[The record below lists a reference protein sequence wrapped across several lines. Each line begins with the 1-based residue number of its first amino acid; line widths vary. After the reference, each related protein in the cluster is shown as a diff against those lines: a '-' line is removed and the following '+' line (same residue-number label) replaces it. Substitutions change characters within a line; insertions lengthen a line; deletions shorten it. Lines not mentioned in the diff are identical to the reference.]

1 MDNRTRSSFFD
12 RLASFIVGKRGIIFL
27 IYLCAIA
34 FSLISLSWVQIEND
48 VTTYL
53 DEDTEI
59 RQGIDAMT
67 KNFTVYST
75 AQVMVKNVTY
85 EKAVELSDAIAKIEG
100 VSTVMLPM
108 DDQHYKNASALMD
121 VNFTGTDASQI
132 SKDALQAIRD
142 TLANYDHYIYT
153 TIGQDLNA
161 MLAEEMLVIFIVA
174 SIIILVVLALTSR
187 SYAEVAVL
195 LLNFC
200 VAAVLNLGTHF
211 LCGKISF
218 ISNSVAVVLQLA
230 LAIDY
235 AIILC
240 HRYCD
245 EREKMSAKEAVVSAL
260 SKAIPEIGASSL
272 TTISGLAAL
281 SFMGFKIGM
290 DMSIVLIKSIILSL
304 LTVFT
309 LMPGLLLLFAPLMEK
324 TRHKKLLPN
333 MSFLGKF
340 AVKTRRVLPVLFVLL
355 LVGAFYLSSQ
365 CPFTYSMNDIKTTKM
380 SEDQVAYFEIKETFG
395 SNNMVALVVP
405 VGDYKAEAA
414 ILEELSTYP
423 EVKSTLGLATIDA
436 IGGYHLGDALNP
448 RQFSELIDL
457 DYEVALALYTLH
469 AAEYSQYGDI
479 LTGMHEYSVPLFD
492 MFLFLKDQ
500 LDNANINLGSIAG
513 EDMGSMLDQLNMA
526 KEQMQSA
533 EYSRMVVYL
542 NLPEEGEET
551 YAFLQ
556 TIRDVIGKHY
566 GGDYYVIGNSTSSR
580 DLAASF
586 ETDNLLISVLSAAFV
601 IVVLL
606 FTFRSAGLSILL
618 IIVIQGSIWINF
630 SYPTLINQPLYFL
643 GYMIVQ
649 ALQMGANID
658 YAIVISSHYQ
668 EQKNIMPPKEAIVHA
683 VNSAFPTVFTSGTI
697 MASAGI
703 LIGNMSAQPVVSIMG
718 LCIGRGTIISMV
730 LVLLVLPSIL
740 VLGDSIIN
748 RTRFRIKMPE
758 PKEVKAEGY
767 IRVSGHLRG
776 AVHGQ
781 LDGTFVG
788 VIRGNVD
795 ASLSAEADVSFMQE
809 DPSQGAVFD
818 ESKTTMDDN
827 EMTDAAQ
834 VCEGGDADEAL

>member
-1 MDNRTRSSFFD
+1 MKQKQKGSFFE
-12 RLASFIVGKRGIIFL
+12 RLAAFIVGKRAIIFL
-27 IYLCAIA
+27 IYIAAIA
-34 FSLISLSWVQIEND
+34 FSLVSLGWVEIEND
-48 VTTYL
+48 VINYL
-53 DEDTEI
+53 GEDTEI
-59 RQGIDAMT
+59 RQGIEAMT
-67 KNFTVYST
+67 GNFTVYSM

-85 EKAVELSDAIAKIEG
+85 EKAVELSQEISKIDG
-100 VSTVMLPM
+100 ITAVMIPN
-108 DDQHYKNASALMD
+108 DDQHYKDACALMD
-121 VNFTGTDASQI
+121 VNFAGTDTSQI
-132 SKDALQAIRD
+132 SKDALAQIRE
-142 TLANYDHYIYT
+142 TLADYDHFIHT

-174 SIIILVVLALTSR
+174 SIIILVVLTLTSR

-245 EREKMSAKEAVVSAL
+245 ERELMPAKEAVISAL

-272 TTISGLAAL
+272 TTVSGLAAL
-281 SFMGFKIGM
+281 GFMGFKIGL
-290 DMSIVLIKSIILSL
+290 DMAIVLIKSIFLSL
-304 LTVFT
+304 ITVFT
-309 LMPGLLLLFAPLMEK
+309 LMPGLLMLFAPLMDK

-340 AVKTRRVLPVLFVLL
+340 AVKTRRVLPLIFILL
-355 LVGAFYLSSQ
+355 LGGAFYLSSN
-365 CPFTYSMNDIKTTKM
+365 CPFTYSMNDIKTAKM
-380 SEDQVAYFEIKETFG
+380 SEDQVAYFEIKDTFG
-395 SNNMVALVVP
+395 TSNMVALVVP

-414 ILEELSTYP
+414 ILEELNTYP
-423 EVKSTLGLATIDA
+423 EVKSTMGLASIEA
-436 IGGYHLGDALNP
+436 IGGYRLGDALNP
-448 RQFSELIDL
+448 RQFSELIGL

-469 AAEYSQYGDI
+469 AAEYSQYGEI
-479 LTGMHEYSVPLFD
+479 ITGMHEYSVPLFD
-492 MFLFLKDQ
+492 MFMFLKEQ
-500 LDNANINLGSIAG
+500 LENANISLSGIAG
-513 EDMGSMLDQLNMA
+513 DEMGSMLDQLNMA

-533 EYSRMVVYL
+533 QYSRMVVYL

-556 TIRDVIGKHY
+556 TIRDVIGKY
-566 GGDYYVIGNSTSSR
+566 YEGDYYVVGNSTSSR

-586 ETDNLLISVLSAAFV
+586 ETDNLLISILSAAFV

-606 FTFRSAGLSILL
+606 FTFQSVGLSVLL

-630 SYPTLINQPLYFL
+630 SYPTLVNQPLYFL

-668 EQKNIMPPKEAIVHA
+668 EEKKRMPHKEAIVHA
-683 VNSAFPTVFTSGTI
+683 MNSAFPTVFTSGTI

-718 LCIGRGTIISMV
+718 LCIGRGTIISMI

-748 RTRFRIKMPE
+748 RTAFRVNLPVPE
-758 PKEVKAEGY
+758 TKEAEGVMY
-767 IRVSGHLRG
+767 VSGRLKG
-776 AVHGQ
+776 NVSGQ
-781 LDGTFVG
+781 MDGTFHG
-788 VIRGNVD
+788 VIRGN
-795 ASLSAEADVSFMQE
+795 LEATVSTDTQILE
-809 DPSQGAVFD
+809 
-818 ESKTTMDDN
+818 EEN
-827 EMTDAAQ
+827 EKGSDG
-834 VCEGGDADEAL
+834 E

>member
-1 MDNRTRSSFFD
+1 MKTKQKGSFFE
-12 RLASFIVGKRGIIFL
+12 RLSAFIVGKRSIIFL
-27 IYLCAIA
+27 VYIA
-34 FSLISLSWVQIEND
+34 ALVFSLFSLSWVEIEND
-48 VTTYL
+48 VTNYL
-53 DEDTEI
+53 GEDTEI
-59 RQGIDAMT
+59 RQGLQAMT
-67 KNFTVYST
+67 GNFTVYSM

-85 EKAVELSDAIAKIEG
+85 EKAVELSQEIAKIDG
-100 VSTVMLPM
+100 ITAVMIPN
-108 DDQHYKNASALMD
+108 DEQHYKDACALMD
-121 VNFTGTDASQI
+121 VNFAGTDSSQI
-132 SKDALQAIRD
+132 SKDALAQIRATIAD
-142 TLANYDHYIYT
+142 YDHYINT
-153 TIGQDLNA
+153 TIGQDMNA

-174 SIIILVVLALTSR
+174 SVIILVVLTLTSR

-200 VAAVLNLGTHF
+200 AAAVLNLGTHF

-245 EREKMSAKEAVVSAL
+245 EREYLPAMEAVTAAL

-272 TTISGLAAL
+272 TTISGLIAL
-281 SFMGFKIGM
+281 GFMGFKIGL

-309 LMPGLLLLFAPLMEK
+309 LMPGLLLLFAPLMDK

-340 AVKTRRVLPVLFVLL
+340 AVKTRRVLPILFILL
-355 LVGAFYLSSQ
+355 LGGAFYLSSN

-380 SEDQVAYFEIKETFG
+380 SEEQIAYFEIKDTFG
-395 SNNMVALVVP
+395 TNNMVALVVP
-405 VGDYKAEAA
+405 VGDYQAEAA
-414 ILEELSTYP
+414 ILEELSQYP
-423 EVKSTLGLATIDA
+423 QVKSTMGLASIEA
-436 IGGYHLGDALNP
+436 IGGYRLGDALNP
-448 RQFSELIDL
+448 RQFSELIGL

-469 AAEYSQYGDI
+469 AAEFSQYGDI
-479 LTGMHEYSVPLFD
+479 LAGMNEYSVPLFD
-492 MFLFLKDQ
+492 MFMFLKEQ
-500 LDNANINLGSIAG
+500 LESANISLSGIAG
-513 EDMGSMLDQLNMA
+513 DEMGSMLDQLNMA

-556 TIRDVIGKHY
+556 TIRDITGKY
-566 GGDYYVIGNSTSSR
+566 YDGDYYVVGNSTSSR

-586 ETDNLLISVLSAAFV
+586 ERDNLLISILSAVFV
-601 IVVLL
+601 IIVLL
-606 FTFRSAGLSILL
+606 FTFQSVGLSVLL

-630 SYPTLINQPLYFL
+630 SYPTLIHQPLYFL

-668 EQKNIMPPKEAIVHA
+668 EQKKFMPHKEAIEHA
-683 VNSAFPTVFTSGTI
+683 MNSAFPTVFTSGTI

-718 LCIGRGTIISMV
+718 MCIGRGTVISMI

-740 VLGDSIIN
+740 VLGDSIIS
-748 RTRFRIKMPE
+748 RTKFHLPLPE
-758 PKEVKAEGY
+758 PRQKEAEGLVY
-767 IRVSGHLRG
+767 VNGRLRGFVSGN
-776 AVHGQ
+776 
-781 LDGTFVG
+781 LDGEFTG
-788 VIRGNVD
+788 VIRGKVD
-795 ASLSAEADVSFMQE
+795 ANVSTETDLTIQE
-809 DPSQGAVFD
+809 LDTP
-818 ESKTTMDDN
+818 EYIEN
-827 EMTDAAQ
+827 P
-834 VCEGGDADEAL
+834 EGGEEHD

>member
-1 MDNRTRSSFFD
+1 MKPKQKGSLFE
-12 RLASFIVGKRGIIFL
+12 RLSAFIVGKRSIIFL
-27 IYLCAIA
+27 VYIA
-34 FSLISLSWVQIEND
+34 ALVFSLFSLSWVEIEND
-48 VTTYL
+48 VTNYL
-53 DEDTEI
+53 GEDTEI
-59 RQGIDAMT
+59 RQGLQAMT
-67 KNFTVYST
+67 GNFTVYSM

-85 EKAVELSDAIAKIEG
+85 EKAVELSQEIAKIDG
-100 VSTVMLPM
+100 ITAVMIPN
-108 DDQHYKNASALMD
+108 DEQHYKDACALMD
-121 VNFTGTDASQI
+121 VNFAGTDSSQI
-132 SKDALQAIRD
+132 SKDALAQIRATIAD
-142 TLANYDHYIYT
+142 YDHYINT
-153 TIGQDLNA
+153 TIGQDMNA

-174 SIIILVVLALTSR
+174 SVIILVVLTLTSR

-200 VAAVLNLGTHF
+200 AAAVLNLGTHF

-245 EREKMSAKEAVVSAL
+245 EREHLPAREAVTSAL

-272 TTISGLAAL
+272 TTISGLIAL
-281 SFMGFKIGM
+281 GFMGFKIGL

-309 LMPGLLLLFAPLMEK
+309 LMPGLLLLFAPLMDK

-340 AVKTRRVLPVLFVLL
+340 AVKTRRVLPILFILL
-355 LVGAFYLSSQ
+355 LGGAFYLSSN

-380 SEDQVAYFEIKETFG
+380 SEEQVAYFEIKDTFG
-395 SNNMVALVVP
+395 TNNMVALVVP
-405 VGDYKAEAA
+405 VGDYQAEAA
-414 ILEELSTYP
+414 ILEELSQYP
-423 EVKSTLGLATIDA
+423 QVKSTMGLASIEA
-436 IGGYHLGDALNP
+436 IGGYRLGDALNP
-448 RQFSELIDL
+448 RQFSELIGL

-469 AAEYSQYGDI
+469 AAEFSQYGDI
-479 LTGMHEYSVPLFD
+479 LAGMNEYSVPLFD
-492 MFLFLKDQ
+492 MFMFLKEQ
-500 LDNANINLGSIAG
+500 LESANISLSGIAG
-513 EDMGSMLDQLNMA
+513 DEMGSMLDQLNMA

-556 TIRDVIGKHY
+556 TIRDITGKY
-566 GGDYYVIGNSTSSR
+566 YDGDYFVVGNSTSSR

-586 ETDNLLISVLSAAFV
+586 ERDNLLISILSAVFV
-601 IVVLL
+601 IIVLL
-606 FTFRSAGLSILL
+606 FTFQSVGLSVLL

-630 SYPTLINQPLYFL
+630 SYPTLIHQPLYFL

-668 EQKNIMPPKEAIVHA
+668 EQKKFMPHKEAIEHA
-683 VNSAFPTVFTSGTI
+683 MNSAFPTVFTSGTI

-718 LCIGRGTIISMV
+718 MCIGRGTVISMI

-740 VLGDSIIN
+740 VLGDSIIS
-748 RTRFRIKMPE
+748 RTKFHLPLPE
-758 PKEVKAEGY
+758 PRQKEAEGLVY
-767 IRVSGHLRG
+767 VNGRLRGFVSGN
-776 AVHGQ
+776 
-781 LDGTFVG
+781 LDGEFTG
-788 VIRGNVD
+788 VIRGKVD
-795 ASLSAEADVSFMQE
+795 ANVSTETDLNIQE
-809 DPSQGAVFD
+809 LDTP
-818 ESKTTMDDN
+818 EYIEN
-827 EMTDAAQ
+827 P
-834 VCEGGDADEAL
+834 EGGEEHD

>member
-1 MDNRTRSSFFD
+1 MKTKQKGSFFE
-12 RLASFIVGKRGIIFL
+12 RLSAFIVGKRSIIFL
-27 IYLCAIA
+27 VYIA
-34 FSLISLSWVQIEND
+34 ALVFSLFSLSWVEIEND
-48 VTTYL
+48 VTNYL
-53 DEDTEI
+53 GEDTEI
-59 RQGIDAMT
+59 RQGLQAMT
-67 KNFTVYST
+67 GNFTVYSM

-85 EKAVELSDAIAKIEG
+85 ENAVELSQEIAKIDG
-100 VSTVMLPM
+100 ITAVMIPN
-108 DDQHYKNASALMD
+108 DEQHYKDACALMD
-121 VNFTGTDASQI
+121 VNFAGTDSSQI
-132 SKDALQAIRD
+132 SKDALAQIRATIAD
-142 TLANYDHYIYT
+142 YDHYINT
-153 TIGQDLNA
+153 TIGQDMNA

-174 SIIILVVLALTSR
+174 SVIILVVLTLTSR

-200 VAAVLNLGTHF
+200 AAAVLNLGTHF

-245 EREKMSAKEAVVSAL
+245 EREHLPAREAVTAAL

-272 TTISGLAAL
+272 TTISGLIAL
-281 SFMGFKIGM
+281 GFMGFKIGL

-309 LMPGLLLLFAPLMEK
+309 LMPGLLLLFAPLMDK

-340 AVKTRRVLPVLFVLL
+340 AVKTRRVLPILFILL
-355 LVGAFYLSSQ
+355 LGGAFYLSSN

-380 SEDQVAYFEIKETFG
+380 SEEQVAYFEIKDTFG
-395 SNNMVALVVP
+395 TNNMVALVVP
-405 VGDYKAEAA
+405 VGDYQAEAA
-414 ILEELSTYP
+414 ILEELSQYP
-423 EVKSTLGLATIDA
+423 QVKSTMGLASIEA
-436 IGGYHLGDALNP
+436 IGGYRLGDALNP
-448 RQFSELIDL
+448 RQFSELIGL

-469 AAEYSQYGDI
+469 AAEFSQYGDI
-479 LTGMHEYSVPLFD
+479 LAGMNEYSVPLFD
-492 MFLFLKDQ
+492 MFMFLKEQ
-500 LDNANINLGSIAG
+500 LESANISLSGIAG
-513 EDMGSMLDQLNMA
+513 DEMGSMLDQLNMA

-556 TIRDVIGKHY
+556 TIRDITGKY
-566 GGDYYVIGNSTSSR
+566 YDGDYYVVGNSTSSR

-586 ETDNLLISVLSAAFV
+586 ERDNLLISILSAVFV
-601 IVVLL
+601 IIVLL
-606 FTFRSAGLSILL
+606 FTFQSVGLSVLL

-630 SYPTLINQPLYFL
+630 SYPTLIHQPLYFL

-668 EQKNIMPPKEAIVHA
+668 EQKKFMPHKEAIEHA
-683 VNSAFPTVFTSGTI
+683 MNSAFPTVFTSGTI

-718 LCIGRGTIISMV
+718 MCIGRGTVISMI

-740 VLGDSIIN
+740 VLGDSIIS
-748 RTRFRIKMPE
+748 RTKFHLPLPE
-758 PKEVKAEGY
+758 PRQKEAEGLVY
-767 IRVSGHLRG
+767 VNGRLRGFVSGN
-776 AVHGQ
+776 
-781 LDGTFVG
+781 LDGEFTG
-788 VIRGNVD
+788 VIRGKIDANVSTETD
-795 ASLSAEADVSFMQE
+795 LTIQE
-809 DPSQGAVFD
+809 LDTP
-818 ESKTTMDDN
+818 EYIEN
-827 EMTDAAQ
+827 P
-834 VCEGGDADEAL
+834 EGGEEHD

>member
-1 MDNRTRSSFFD
+1 MKHKEKGNFFEK
-12 RLASFIVGKRGIIFL
+12 LAAWIVGKRAIIFL
-27 IYLCAIA
+27 IYIAAIA
-34 FSLISLSWVQIEND
+34 FSLVSLSWVEIEND
-48 VTTYL
+48 VTKYL
-53 DEDTEI
+53 GEDTEI

-67 KNFTVYST
+67 GNFTVYSM

-85 EKAVELSDAIAKIEG
+85 ERAVELSQEIAKIDG
-100 VSTVMLPM
+100 VTAVMIPN
-108 DDQHYKNASALMD
+108 DEQHYKDACALMD
-121 VNFTGTDASQI
+121 VNFAGTDSSQI
-132 SKDALQAIRD
+132 SKDALAEIRV
-142 TLANYDHYIYT
+142 TLDNYDHYIHT

-174 SIIILVVLALTSR
+174 SIIILVVLTLTSR

-245 EREKMSAKEAVVSAL
+245 EREHMDAKEAVISAL

-281 SFMGFKIGM
+281 GFMGFKIGL
-290 DMSIVLIKSIILSL
+290 DMAIVLIKSIFLSL
-304 LTVFT
+304 ITVFT
-309 LMPGLLLLFAPLMEK
+309 LMPGLLMLFSPLMDK

-340 AVKTRRVLPVLFVLL
+340 AVKTRKVLPILFILL
-355 LVGAFYLSSQ
+355 LGGAFYLSNN
-365 CPFTYSMNDIKTTKM
+365 CPFTYSMNDIKTAKM
-380 SEDQVAYFEIKETFG
+380 TEEQVAYFEIKDAFG
-395 SNNMVALVVP
+395 TNNMVALVVP
-405 VGDYKAEAA
+405 VGDYEAEAA
-414 ILEELSTYP
+414 ILDELSQYP
-423 EVKSTLGLATIDA
+423 QVKSTMGLANIEA
-436 IGGYHLGDALNP
+436 IGGYRLGDALNP
-448 RQFSELIDL
+448 RQFSELIGL

-469 AAEYSQYGDI
+469 ATEYSQYGEM
-479 LTGMHEYSVPLFD
+479 LSGMHEYSVPLFD
-492 MFLFLKDQ
+492 MFMFLKEQ
-500 LDNANINLGSIAG
+500 LENANISLSGIAG
-513 EDMGSMLDQLNMA
+513 SDMGAMLDQLNMA
-526 KEQMQSA
+526 QEQMQSA

-556 TIRDVIGKHY
+556 TIRDVIGKY
-566 GGDYYVIGNSTSSR
+566 YEGDYYVVGNSTSSR

-586 ETDNLLISVLSAAFV
+586 ETDNLLISILSAAFV

-606 FTFRSAGLSILL
+606 FTFKSVGLSVML

-630 SYPTLINQPLYFL
+630 SYPTLVNQPLYFL

-668 EQKNIMPPKEAIVHA
+668 EKKNEMPHKDAIVHA

-697 MASAGI
+697 MASAGL
-703 LIGNMSAQPVVSIMG
+703 LIGNLSAQPVVSIMG
-718 LCIGRGTIISMV
+718 MCIGRGTIISMI

-740 VLGDSIIN
+740 VLGDKLIDS
-748 RTRFRIKMPE
+748 TSFRIKAFT
-758 PKEVKAEGY
+758 PKRKESEGKLYVNGHVKGL
-767 IRVSGHLRG
+767 VSGM
-776 AVHGQ
+776 V
-781 LDGTFVG
+781 DGNFTG
-788 VIRGNVD
+788 VIRGNVN
-795 ASLSAEADVSFMQE
+795 ATVTT
-809 DPSQGAVFD
+809 GTTVFVEEMPP
-818 ESKTTMDDN
+818 ESENT
-827 EMTDAAQ
+827 
-834 VCEGGDADEAL
+834 EGGREHEDS

>member
-1 MDNRTRSSFFD
+1 MKHKPKGSIFE
-12 RLASFIVGKRGIIFL
+12 RLSAFIVNKRAIIFL
-27 IYLCAIA
+27 IYIAAII
-34 FSLISLSWVQIEND
+34 FSFFSLSWVEIEND
-48 VTTYL
+48 VTNYL

-59 RQGIDAMT
+59 RQGIEAMSG
-67 KNFTVYST
+67 NFTVYSM

-85 EKAVELSDAIAKIEG
+85 EKAVELSEQIANIDG
-100 VSTVMLPM
+100 VTAVMLPN
-108 DDQHYKNASALMD
+108 DEQHYKDACALMD
-121 VNFTGTDASQI
+121 VNFAGTDTSQI
-132 SKDALQAIRD
+132 SKDALEDIRS
-142 TLANYDHYIYT
+142 TLVNYDHFIYT

-174 SIIILVVLALTSR
+174 SIIILVVLTLTSR

-245 EREKMSAKEAVVSAL
+245 EREHLPAKEAVIAAL

-281 SFMGFKIGM
+281 GFMGFRVGL
-290 DMSIVLIKSIILSL
+290 DMAIVLIKSIFLSL

-309 LMPGLLLLFAPLMEK
+309 LMPGLLMLFAPLMDK
-324 TRHKKLLPN
+324 TRHKKLLPD

-340 AVKTRRVLPVLFVLL
+340 AVKTRRVLPILFILL
-355 LVGAFYLSSQ
+355 LGGAFYLSSR
-365 CPFTYSMNDIKTTKM
+365 CPFTYSMNDIKTAKM
-380 SEDQVAYFEIKETFG
+380 SEDQVAYFEIKEAFG
-395 SNNMVALVVP
+395 TNNMVALVVP

-414 ILEELSTYP
+414 ILEELGTYP
-423 EVKSTLGLATIDA
+423 QVKSTMGLANIEA
-436 IGGYHLGDALNP
+436 IGGYRLGDALNP
-448 RQFSELIDL
+448 RQFSELIGL

-469 AAEYSQYGDI
+469 AAEYSQYGEI
-479 LTGMHEYSVPLFD
+479 LTGMSEYAVPLFD
-492 MFLFLKDQ
+492 MFMFLKDQ
-500 LDNANINLGSIAG
+500 LENANISLSGIAG
-513 EDMGSMLDQLNMA
+513 DDMGSMLDQLNMA

-556 TIRDVIGKHY
+556 TIRDVIGKY
-566 GGDYYVIGNSTSSR
+566 YEGDYYVVGNSTSSR

-586 ETDNLLISVLSAAFV
+586 ETDNLLISILSAAFV

-606 FTFRSAGLSILL
+606 FTFQSVGLSVLL

-630 SYPTLINQPLYFL
+630 SYPTLVDQPLYFL

-668 EQKNIMPPKEAIVHA
+668 EKKKIMPHKEAIVHA
-683 VNSAFPTVFTSGTI
+683 MNSAFPTVFTSGTI

-718 LCIGRGTIISMV
+718 LCIGRGTIISML

-740 VLGDSIIN
+740 VLGDSVIN
-748 RTRFRIKMPE
+748 RTKFRIPIPE
-758 PKEVKAEGY
+758 QPKKEAEGLVY
-767 IRVSGHLRG
+767 VNGHLRG
-776 AVHGQ
+776 
-781 LDGTFVG
+781 FVS
-788 VIRGNVD
+788 GNVD
-795 ASLSAEADVSFMQE
+795 GSFTGMIRGKVDAIVSTDTQLAPPQDQSDMKEQE
-809 DPSQGAVFD
+809 
-818 ESKTTMDDN
+818 
-827 EMTDAAQ
+827 
-834 VCEGGDADEAL
+834 EGGEDHA

>member
-1 MDNRTRSSFFD
+1 MKTKQKGSFFE
-12 RLASFIVGKRGIIFL
+12 RLSAFIVGKRSIIFL
-27 IYLCAIA
+27 VYIA
-34 FSLISLSWVQIEND
+34 ALVFSLFSLSWVEIEND
-48 VTTYL
+48 VTNYL
-53 DEDTEI
+53 GEDTEI
-59 RQGIDAMT
+59 RQGLQAMT
-67 KNFTVYST
+67 GNFTVYSM

-85 EKAVELSDAIAKIEG
+85 EKAVELSQEIAKIDG
-100 VSTVMLPM
+100 ITAVMIPN
-108 DDQHYKNASALMD
+108 DEQHYKDACALMD
-121 VNFTGTDASQI
+121 VNFAGTDSSQI
-132 SKDALQAIRD
+132 SKDALTQIRATIAD
-142 TLANYDHYIYT
+142 YDHYINT
-153 TIGQDLNA
+153 TIGQDMNA

-174 SIIILVVLALTSR
+174 SVIILVVLTLTSR

-200 VAAVLNLGTHF
+200 AAAVLNLGTHF

-245 EREKMSAKEAVVSAL
+245 EREHLPAREAVTSAL

-272 TTISGLAAL
+272 TTISGLIAL
-281 SFMGFKIGM
+281 GFMGFKIGL

-309 LMPGLLLLFAPLMEK
+309 LMPGLLVLFAPLMDK

-340 AVKTRRVLPVLFVLL
+340 AVKTRRVLPILFILL
-355 LVGAFYLSSQ
+355 LGGAFYLSSN

-380 SEDQVAYFEIKETFG
+380 SEEQVAYFEIKDTFG
-395 SNNMVALVVP
+395 TNNMVALVVP
-405 VGDYKAEAA
+405 VGDYQAEAA
-414 ILEELSTYP
+414 ILEELSQYP
-423 EVKSTLGLATIDA
+423 QVKSTMGLASIEA
-436 IGGYHLGDALNP
+436 IGGYRLGDALNP
-448 RQFSELIDL
+448 RQFSELIGL

-469 AAEYSQYGDI
+469 AAEFSQYGDI
-479 LTGMHEYSVPLFD
+479 LAGMNEYSVPLFD
-492 MFLFLKDQ
+492 MFMFLKEQ
-500 LDNANINLGSIAG
+500 LESANISLSGIAG
-513 EDMGSMLDQLNMA
+513 DEMGSMLDQLNMA

-556 TIRDVIGKHY
+556 TIRDITGKY
-566 GGDYYVIGNSTSSR
+566 YDGDYYVVGNSTSSR

-586 ETDNLLISVLSAAFV
+586 ERDNLLISILSAVFV
-601 IVVLL
+601 IIVLL
-606 FTFRSAGLSILL
+606 FTFQSVGLSVLL

-630 SYPTLINQPLYFL
+630 SYPTLIHQPLYFL

-668 EQKNIMPPKEAIVHA
+668 EQKKFMPHKEAIEHA
-683 VNSAFPTVFTSGTI
+683 MNSAFPTVFTSGTI

-718 LCIGRGTIISMV
+718 MCIGRGTVISMI

-740 VLGDSIIN
+740 VLGDSIIS
-748 RTRFRIKMPE
+748 RTKFHLPLPE
-758 PKEVKAEGY
+758 PRQKEAEGLVY
-767 IRVSGHLRG
+767 VNGRLRGFVSGN
-776 AVHGQ
+776 
-781 LDGTFVG
+781 LDGEFTG
-788 VIRGNVD
+788 VIRGKVD
-795 ASLSAEADVSFMQE
+795 ANVSTETDLTIQE
-809 DPSQGAVFD
+809 LDTP
-818 ESKTTMDDN
+818 EYIEN
-827 EMTDAAQ
+827 P
-834 VCEGGDADEAL
+834 EGGEEHD

>member
-1 MDNRTRSSFFD
+1 MKTKQKGSFFE
-12 RLASFIVGKRGIIFL
+12 RLSAFIVGKRSIIFL
-27 IYLCAIA
+27 VYIA
-34 FSLISLSWVQIEND
+34 ALVFSLFSLSWVEIEND
-48 VTTYL
+48 VTNYL
-53 DEDTEI
+53 GEDTEI
-59 RQGIDAMT
+59 RQGLQAMT
-67 KNFTVYST
+67 GNFTVYSM

-85 EKAVELSDAIAKIEG
+85 EKAVELSQEIAKIDG
-100 VSTVMLPM
+100 ITAVMIPN
-108 DDQHYKNASALMD
+108 DEQHYKDACALMD
-121 VNFTGTDASQI
+121 VNFAGTDSSQI
-132 SKDALQAIRD
+132 SKDALAQIRATIAD
-142 TLANYDHYIYT
+142 YDHYINT
-153 TIGQDLNA
+153 TIGQDMNA

-174 SIIILVVLALTSR
+174 SVIILVVLTLTSR

-200 VAAVLNLGTHF
+200 AAAVLNLGTHF

-245 EREKMSAKEAVVSAL
+245 EREYLPAREAVTAAL

-272 TTISGLAAL
+272 TTISGLIAL
-281 SFMGFKIGM
+281 GFMGFKIGL

-304 LTVFT
+304 LTVFI
-309 LMPGLLLLFAPLMEK
+309 LMPGLLLLFAPLMDK

-340 AVKTRRVLPVLFVLL
+340 AVKTRRVLPILFILL
-355 LVGAFYLSSQ
+355 LGGAFYLSSN

-380 SEDQVAYFEIKETFG
+380 SEEQVAYFEIKDTFG
-395 SNNMVALVVP
+395 TNNMVALVVP
-405 VGDYKAEAA
+405 VGDYQAEAA
-414 ILEELSTYP
+414 ILEELSQYP
-423 EVKSTLGLATIDA
+423 QVKSTMGLASIEA
-436 IGGYHLGDALNP
+436 IGGYRLGDALNP
-448 RQFSELIDL
+448 RQFSELIGL

-469 AAEYSQYGDI
+469 AAEFSQYGDI
-479 LTGMHEYSVPLFD
+479 LAGMNEYSVPLFD
-492 MFLFLKDQ
+492 MFMFLKEQ
-500 LDNANINLGSIAG
+500 LESANISLSGIAG
-513 EDMGSMLDQLNMA
+513 DEMGSMLDQLNMA

-556 TIRDVIGKHY
+556 TIRDITGKY
-566 GGDYYVIGNSTSSR
+566 YDGDYYVVGNSTSSR

-586 ETDNLLISVLSAAFV
+586 ERDNLLISILSAVFV
-601 IVVLL
+601 IIVLL
-606 FTFRSAGLSILL
+606 FTFQSVGLSVLL

-630 SYPTLINQPLYFL
+630 SYPTLIHQPLYFL

-668 EQKNIMPPKEAIVHA
+668 EQKKFMPHKEAIEHA
-683 VNSAFPTVFTSGTI
+683 MNSAFPTVFTSGTI

-718 LCIGRGTIISMV
+718 MCIGRGTVISMI

-740 VLGDSIIN
+740 VLGDSIIS
-748 RTRFRIKMPE
+748 RTKFHLPLPE
-758 PKEVKAEGY
+758 PRQKEAEGLVY
-767 IRVSGHLRG
+767 VNGRLRGFVSGN
-776 AVHGQ
+776 
-781 LDGTFVG
+781 LDGEFTG
-788 VIRGNVD
+788 VIRGKVD
-795 ASLSAEADVSFMQE
+795 ANVSTETDLTIQE
-809 DPSQGAVFD
+809 LDTPEYV
-818 ESKTTMDDN
+818 EN
-827 EMTDAAQ
+827 P
-834 VCEGGDADEAL
+834 EGGEEHD